1 MINLTLSYFLK
12 VLDRWFDKMMEKI
25 DRKPGLLMPV
35 LTPTRELADKTYEII
50 TPDLLGILE
59 LAPGIYSDKQH

>member
-1 MINLTLSYFLK
+1 
-12 VLDRWFDKMMEKI
+12 MMEKI